1 VDRARRT
8 AADFPHTGDER
19 RDRHVTGD
27 GTTDRERLAATFD
40 ADAERYER
48 ARPRYPAEL
57 FADLGDL
64 AGLAPGA
71 RVLEVGPGTGQATR
85 GLLAEGWRVVAVERG
100 PALAA
105 VARRELARADL
116 RVDVGTFE
124 TWPPDGQAEDPFDAV
139 VSATAWHWVDPDVGY
154 RHAADLLR
162 PGASIGLVATTHVL
176 PADGDRFF
184 VDVQRVYARFGEV
197 LEGGPPGP
205 ADVPDPCVGDIAA
218 SGLFHPAVVRRYL
231 WPQTYSAEQY
241 VDVLSTYSNTL
252 TMPEPQRRDF
262 LDRVAAMVRDRPS
275 GTVTKHYLNHLVV
288 ARRR

>member
-1 VDRARRT
+1 VS
-8 AADFPHTGDER
+8 
-19 RDRHVTGD
+19 GD

-48 ARPRYPAEL
+48 ARPGYPAEL

-64 AGLAPGA
+64 AGLSPGA

-85 GLLAEGWRVVAVERG
+85 GLLEAGWQVVAVERG

-105 VARRELARADL
+105 VAVRELAGADL

-124 TWPPDGQAEDPFDAV
+124 TWPPDGRTEDPFDAV

-162 PGASIGLVATTHVL
+162 PGGSIALIGTTHVL
-176 PADGDRFF
+176 PADGDPFF
-184 VDVQRVYARFGEV
+184 IDVQQVYARFGDV
-197 LEGGPPGP
+197 LEGGPPSP
-205 ADVPDPCVGDIAA
+205 ADVADRYDVDIAA
-218 SGLFHPAVVRRYL
+218 SGLFHPATVRRYL
-231 WPQTYSAEQY
+231 WPRSYTAEQY
-241 VDVLSTYSNTL
+241 VDVLSTYSVNL

-262 LDRVAAMVRDRPS
+262 LDGVAAMIRDRPG

-288 ARRR
+288 ARKV

>member
-1 VDRARRT
+1 VK
-8 AADFPHTGDER
+8 
-19 RDRHVTGD
+19 GD
-27 GTTDRERLAATFD
+27 GTTERERLAATFD

-57 FADLGDL
+57 FADLRDL
-64 AGLAPGA
+64 AGLSPGA

-85 GLLAEGWRVVAVERG
+85 GLLAAGWRVLAVERG

-105 VARRELARADL
+105 VARRELAGTDL

-124 TWPPDGQAEDPFDAV
+124 TWPPDGRAEDPFDAI

-154 RHAADLLR
+154 QHAADLLR
-162 PGASIGLVATTHVL
+162 PGGSIALIATAHVL
-176 PADGDRFF
+176 PEDGDPFF
-184 VDVQRVYARFGEV
+184 VEVQRVYARFGEV
-197 LEGGPPGP
+197 LDGGPPRP
-205 ADVPDPCVGDIAA
+205 SDVADPCVEDIAA
-218 SGLFHPAVVRRYL
+218 SGLFRPATVRRYL
-231 WPQTYSAEQY
+231 WPRTYTAEQY

-262 LDRVAAMVRDRPS
+262 LDGVATMIRDRPA

-288 ARRR
+288 ARKA